1 MKSVGQIQRQGK
13 GKDVRKD
20 VKASAAASGLPTEE
34 IDSTVALI
42 QALIPLG
49 LQAVGDALDAE
60 VTALA
65 GTRYC
70 RTGGRPGVVR
80 WGQQPGS
87 VYLADQK
94 LPVPVPRVRDR
105 VADHVRT
112 AASPTGSGCRLVP
125 EGAGGPEL
133 SAVRSLCGGGA
144 GCLGAECL
152 QRLPPLHPGQRPPPA
167 DPL

>member
-1 MKSVGQIQRQGK
+1 MKRVAGIERQGK
-13 GKDVRKD
+13 RSDGR
-20 VKASAAASGLPTEE
+20 ASTQGTVTTPEE

-49 LQAVGDALDAE
+49 LQAVGEALDAE

-94 LPVPVPRVRDR
+94 LPVPVPASVIGS
-105 VADHVRT
+105 RT
-112 AASPTGSGCRLVP
+112 
-125 EGAGGPEL
+125 E
-133 SAVRSLCGGGA
+133 RS
-144 GCLGAECL
+144 
-152 QRLPPLHPGQRPPPA
+152 R
-167 DPL
+167 